1 MRHLLLLPLLLFGL
15 TACLDDD
22 HFTTSPTDTL
32 EFSTDTIAFD
42 TVFSGTPSSTMT
54 LTVRNPHSKAIR
66 LESATLQRGA
76 ASPFRVNVDGIPL
89 AGGSATD
96 FEIAAKDTMLVYAF
110 VNPSDNG
117 AVEPVP
123 EEDVLTFRTEAGVEQ
138 KVVLTASGQSVIP
151 LQAKVV
157 QADETL
163 GGGRPYLVRDSLVVR
178 SGATL
183 TLSLGTCLY
192 FHAGANLVVH
202 GTLVVNGTLDAPVVM
217 RGDRLDQMFTDQPYD
232 RIPGQ
237 WGGVVIAPESRG
249 SRVDYADIHGGSFGI
264 RVDSTDLDHTAL
276 QLRNSVVHT
285 VQHHGLDARMARVEV
300 GNSQITNA
308 GADCVHLRGGAYR
321 FVHCTIGRFYV
332 FTGGA
337 GVALDMA
344 NYDGRVRLPLQ
355 QADFENCIITGYQQD
370 ELMGGQNPDHQR
382 DAFNYSFR
390 HCLINT
396 PEPQDLDEH
405 WVDCQWD
412 DAKGE
417 EAVSRDKNFTPDFD
431 LDKLLFS
438 FQLSP
443 KSKAVGTADPA
454 ITSATYPFDR
464 LGRPRLTDGTK
475 PDAGC
480 YQNQVL
486 SDKY

>member
-1 MRHLLLLPLLLFGL
+1 MRHLLLLPILLFAL

-22 HFTTSPTDTL
+22 KYTTSPTDTL
-32 EFSTDTIAFD
+32 VFSADTIAFD
-42 TVFSGTPSSTMT
+42 TVFSGTPSSMLT
-54 LTVRNPHSKAIR
+54 LTVRNPHDKAIR
-66 LESATLQRGA
+66 IGSVTLQRGA
-76 ASPFRVNVDGIPL
+76 ESPFRINVDGMPL
-89 AGGSATD
+89 AGGSGTD

-110 VNPSDNG
+110 VNPVDDG
-117 AVEPVP
+117 AVAPVP
-123 EEDVLTFRTEAGVEQ
+123 EEDELTFRTEGGAEQ

-151 LQAKVV
+151 LQAKAVE
-157 QADETL
+157 ADETL
-163 GGGRPYLVRDSLVVR
+163 GGGRPYLVRDSLVVKP
-178 SGATL
+178 GATL
-183 TLSLGTCLY
+183 TISSGTCLY
-192 FHAGANLVVH
+192 FHAGASLVVH
-202 GTLVVNGTLDAPVVM
+202 GTLVVDGTLEAPVVM
-217 RGDRLDQMFTDQPYD
+217 RGDRLDEMFSGQPYD

-237 WGGVVIAPESRG
+237 WGGVVIASDSRG

-264 RVDSTDLDHTAL
+264 RVDSTDLDHSAL
-276 QLRNSVVHT
+276 LLRNSVVHT
-285 VQHHGLDARMARVEV
+285 VQQHGLDARMARVEA
-300 GNSQITNA
+300 GNCQLTNA

-344 NYDGRVRLPLQ
+344 NYEGRVRLPLE
-355 QADFENCIITGYQQD
+355 QADFENCIVTGYQQD

-390 HCLINT
+390 NCLINT
-396 PEPQDLDEH
+396 PAPSEPDGH
-405 WVDCQWD
+405 WTACQWD

-431 LDKLLFS
+431 LDRLLFS
-438 FQLSP
+438 FELSP
-443 KSKAVGTADPA
+443 KSRAVGTADPT
-454 ITSATYPFDR
+454 ITSATYPLDR

-480 YQNQVL
+480 YQHEGL
-486 SDKY
+486 SDK